1 VILENRILDRNSVV
15 PLYYQLKEIVLEK
28 IENGDWGTGS
38 QIPSEKDLQEAF
50 EISRA
55 TVRQTMDIL
64 VNEGFLQKIRGK
76 GTIVKKPAIEEKLPE
91 LKSYTEEM
99 KGIDASKQV
108 LLKKYIEPSPL
119 IRKLLKLHS
128 DEKVFYLKR
137 LMVVEGKK
145 LGILSSYIPARYNL
159 SLREDYSK
167 SLYKIFEKN
176 NIHLAWA
183 DQTIEAAMSSKE
195 ETRILGLKS
204 LFPILVIKRLCFSVH
219 QEIVEYVKA
228 VYHYDLY
235 RFKIKLTRL

>member
-1 VILENRILDRNSVV
+1 
-15 PLYYQLKEIVLEK
+15 
-28 IENGDWGTGS
+28 
-38 QIPSEKDLQEAF
+38 
-50 EISRA
+50 
-55 TVRQTMDIL
+55 MDIL

-91 LKSYTEEM
+91 LKSLTEEM

-108 LLKKYIEPSPL
+108 LLKKYVKPSAF
-119 IRKLLKLHS
+119 IQKILKLSS

-137 LMVVEGKK
+137 LMIVEGKN
-145 LGILSSYIPARYNL
+145 LGILNSYVPARYNL
-159 SLREDYSK
+159 SLKEDYSK

-176 NIHLAWA
+176 DIHLAWA

-204 LFPILVIKRLCFSVH
+204 SIPILVIKRLCFSVH

-228 VYHYDLY
+228 VYHYDQY
-235 RFKIKLTRL
+235 RFKIKLTRHL